1 MSVRRANGDGTAA
14 AQRKDGTWYRTIVI
28 DGKRRYVYGKTET
41 EVNKKFRELKNKKPE
56 VITKAI
62 KRMTVEEYMT
72 EWLTEYKKLELK
84 PKSYDT
90 LECSLQYQIFPYFK
104 GRQFFSLTHNE
115 IQKFINTLNKEGC
128 SYSVIRKAYLALN
141 ACFKH
146 AMTKDDLE
154 KNPCMLI
161 KLPKKAEKNI
171 KTIEVLTQDEI
182 RRYCDAAAEC
192 YSNGRAIYRL
202 GYGLVLILFTG
213 LRLGEA
219 GGLMWKDIDFEKR
232 TLSVQRSLEYV
243 KNRNWKEGDN
253 KYVLVEGS
261 TKSRSSER
269 TIPLNQTAM
278 KALLELQKITGN
290 FPYVFSHDSGKPM
303 NPRNLNRVHA
313 GILQRAGIKHIG
325 IHALRHTF
333 ATQLFAQ
340 KVDVKIISKLLG
352 HSEVSVTYNIYIHL
366 MQEELPEATDSLD
379 GIWNTEQR

>member
-14 AQRKDGTWYRTIVI
+14 AQRKDGIWYRSIVI

-41 EVNKKFRELKNKKPE
+41 EVNKKFRELKNEKPE
-56 VITKAI
+56 VVAKAV

-72 EWLTEYKKLELK
+72 EWLTVYKKLELK

-90 LECSLQYQIFPYFK
+90 LECSLRYQIFPYFK
-104 GRQFFSLTHNE
+104 GRQFFSITNNE
-115 IQKFINTLNKEGC
+115 IQKFINTLNKEGY

-146 AMTKDDLE
+146 AITKDNLE

-171 KTIEVLTQDEI
+171 KSIQVLSEDEI
-182 RRYCDAAAEC
+182 RRYCNAATKC
-192 YSNGRAIYRL
+192 YSNGKAVYRL
-202 GYGLVLILFTG
+202 GYGLILILFTG

-219 GGLMWKDIDFEKR
+219 GGLMWEDIDFEKR
-232 TLSVQRSLEYV
+232 TLRVQRSLEYV
-243 KNRNWKEGDN
+243 KNREWEEGDS

-269 TIPLNQTAM
+269 TIPLNQTALN
-278 KALLELQKITGN
+278 ALLELQKITGR
-290 FPYVFSHDSGKPM
+290 FPYVFSHNSGKPM
-303 NPRNLNRVHA
+303 NPRNLNRIHSRV
-313 GILQRAGIKHIG
+313 LESAGIKRIG

-352 HSEVSVTYNIYIHL
+352 HSEVSITYNVYIHL

-379 GIWNTEQR
+379 SIWNKE

>member
-14 AQRKDGTWYRTIVI
+14 AQRKDGIWYRSIVI

-41 EVNKKFRELKNKKPE
+41 EVNKKFRELKNEKPE
-56 VITKAI
+56 VVAKAV

-72 EWLTEYKKLELK
+72 EWLTVYKKLELK

-90 LECSLQYQIFPYFK
+90 LECSLRYQIFPYFK
-104 GRQFFSLTHNE
+104 GRQFFSITNNE
-115 IQKFINTLNKEGC
+115 IQKFINTLNKEGY

-146 AMTKDDLE
+146 AITKDNLE

-171 KTIEVLTQDEI
+171 KSIQVLSEDEI
-182 RRYCDAAAEC
+182 RRYCNAATKC
-192 YSNGRAIYRL
+192 YSNGKAVYRL
-202 GYGLVLILFTG
+202 GYGLILILFTG

-219 GGLMWKDIDFEKR
+219 GGLMWEDIDFEKR
-232 TLSVQRSLEYV
+232 TLRVQRSLEYV
-243 KNRNWKEGDN
+243 KNREWEEGDS

-269 TIPLNQTAM
+269 TIPLNQTALN
-278 KALLELQKITGN
+278 ALLELQKITGR
-290 FPYVFSHDSGKPM
+290 FPYVFSHNSGKPM
-303 NPRNLNRVHA
+303 NPRNLNRIHSRV
-313 GILQRAGIKHIG
+313 LESAGIKRIG

-352 HSEVSVTYNIYIHL
+352 HSEVSITYNVYIHL

-379 GIWNTEQR
+379 GIWNKE